1 MEGEMA
7 KLSGVSSGN
16 GVPRELCVKR
26 KADGSI
32 YFWIHSPGSEKN
44 GWDIYVN
51 PGERQ
56 ELLKALGVD
65 AAK

>member
-1 MEGEMA
+1 MVEREGE
-7 KLSGVSSGN
+7 KVVLSGFSSGN

-26 KADGSI
+26 KADGKV

-51 PGERQ
+51 RKD
-56 ELLKALGVD
+56 LFDALRADD
-65 AAK
+65 AK

>member
-1 MEGEMA
+1 MEGEMVVV
-7 KLSGVSSGN
+7 SGVSSGN
-16 GVPRELCVKR
+16 GVPRELSVKR
-26 KADGSI
+26 KADGRI

-51 PGERQ
+51 REERE
-56 ELLKALGVD
+56 ELLKTLGVD